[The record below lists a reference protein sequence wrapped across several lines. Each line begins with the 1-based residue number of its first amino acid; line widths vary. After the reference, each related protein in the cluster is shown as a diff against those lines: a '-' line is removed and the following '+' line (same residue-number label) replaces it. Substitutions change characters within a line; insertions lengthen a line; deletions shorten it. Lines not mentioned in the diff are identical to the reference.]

1 MTRQDLCLLVA
12 EELTVNNKD
21 ADRAITAVFTS
32 IKRALEQGEDV
43 RLRGF
48 GNFELHQL
56 PERRYLFLMNNPDI
70 TVKSH
75 MTISFKPCKALRQSV
90 RTFDEEGGKK

>member
-1 MTRQDLCLLVA
+1 MTRQELSLDVA
-12 EELTVNNKD
+12 EELLVNNKE

-32 IKRALEQGEDV
+32 IKRALERGEDV

-48 GNFELHQL
+48 GNFELRL
-56 PERRYLFLMNNPDI
+56 VPERRYMFLINNPDF

-75 MTISFKPCKALRQSV
+75 MTVSFKPCKSLKQSLRE
-90 RTFDEEGGKK
+90 FDEGGK